1 MMATQK
7 SFITKFKNNS
17 EKVLTKQKLCAI
29 ISIVKDNTKQLLKE
43 SLKWLN

>member
-7 SFITKFKNNS
+7 KRLITKFKNNS
-17 EKVLTKQKLCAI
+17 EKVLTNKIECVI

-43 SLKWLN
+43 ILK